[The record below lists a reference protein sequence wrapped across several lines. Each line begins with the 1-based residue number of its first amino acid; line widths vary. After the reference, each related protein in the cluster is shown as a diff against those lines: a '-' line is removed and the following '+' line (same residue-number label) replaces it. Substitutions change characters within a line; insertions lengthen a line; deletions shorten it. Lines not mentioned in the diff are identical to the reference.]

1 MDIDKMHK
9 VFRVLAQQMGMQ
21 QVRGILPESIDI
33 FINEAIQTKV
43 RIALQQGVRTVY
55 QEQVDTQA
63 RSIEPI
69 NLLRTLYRN
78 YVYDC
83 TAYSQFVKPVPGNNG
98 KDVGRFNIQL
108 PSTCNAVT
116 ADVLKSK
123 FDYLADCINY
133 AQQEDPDLTPY
144 EGFNLLETLKVE
156 GTNSRSIIDKY
167 NIPSAITPM
176 MYLGFRVRYKN
187 LSSENSD
194 YVAARLIGSDVLDT
208 TLRDFCNGADVL
220 NPIAVILH
228 NGDFEYIDLYTNSEN
243 TQLDKIEIRYV
254 ANPKEVQWSTKV
266 DERVNCDLPDY
277 CHYEIV
283 QMAVQMYFQAIGA
296 TTPRAD
302 NNNNNNNN

>member
-43 RIALQQGVRTVY
+43 RVALQQGVRTVY

-78 YVYDC
+78 YEYDC
-83 TAYSQFVKPVPGNNG
+83 DAYKNFIRKINGVSG
-98 KDVGRFNIQL
+98 KDIGRFNIQL
-108 PSTCNAVT
+108 PSTCNKIS
-116 ADVLKSK
+116 ADELKSK
-123 FDYLADCINY
+123 VNYLNIILQNAGRALELSDTAITDECIRLCDTNAIINLY
-133 AQQEDPDLTPY
+133 N
-144 EGFNLLETLKVE
+144 FNIGK
-156 GTNSRSIIDKY
+156 
-167 NIPSAITPM
+167 SAITPM
-176 MYLGFRVRYKN
+176 MYLGFRIRYKSQD
-187 LSSENSD
+187 LENSD
-194 YVAARLIGSDVLDT
+194 YVASRLIGSDVLDT
-208 TLRDFCNGADVL
+208 TLRDFCNGADKF
-220 NPIAVILH
+220 NPISVILH
-228 NGDFEYIDLYTNSEN
+228 DGEHEYIDLYTN
-243 TQLDKIEIRYV
+243 TQNLELDKIEIRYI
-254 ANPKEVQWSTKV
+254 ASPKEVVWNVNEKQRV
-266 DERVNCDLPDY
+266 DCDLPDY

-296 TTPRAD
+296 TTPKSD